1 MIFIVIPV
9 STSRRNIFFTTSTIL
24 IVCVSLTN
32 SILSD
37 VMVGKTFLDLSTQIS
52 LKSRS
57 RNISPLLY
65 RCSCY
70 YLGNMIDVKATD
82 ERLMKPSRII
92 LFFRYLEEGDY
103 KI

>member
-65 RCSCY
+65 RYSCY

-92 LFFRYLEEGDY
+92 LFFRYLEVGDY